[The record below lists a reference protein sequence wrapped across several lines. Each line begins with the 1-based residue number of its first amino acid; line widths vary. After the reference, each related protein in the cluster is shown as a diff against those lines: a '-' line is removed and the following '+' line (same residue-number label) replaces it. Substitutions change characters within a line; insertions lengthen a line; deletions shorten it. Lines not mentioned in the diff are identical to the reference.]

1 MIVCWP
7 GTSLFTVDKALLEA
21 PMDEIDYSKVPI
33 KDLILLAEHRE
44 RLAVRFFF
52 IFLLFAINLL

>member
-1 MIVCWP
+1 M
-7 GTSLFTVDKALLEA
+7 DKALLEA